1 MELKKGD
8 YIDPLCQLSHFKTK
22 RLFSINK
29 KVREMSVV
37 KLWIKHSAWKNESTK
52 FFILPSKIYNLYAQN
67 KNYLTKFSKDEIN
80 LFLAQSLPK
89 CTDIISEKK
98 RRQIKEILKFDLIAP
113 NTVLETE
120 GQSDVPIC
128 YAVIS
133 GEIIVLKKDSTDK
146 HQKFTHDEKLEDQEK
161 VNYRM
166 G

>member
-1 MELKKGD
+1 
-8 YIDPLCQLSHFKTK
+8 
-22 RLFSINK
+22 
-29 KVREMSVV
+29 MSVV

-120 GQSDVPIC
+120 G
-128 YAVIS
+128 
-133 GEIIVLKKDSTDK
+133 
-146 HQKFTHDEKLEDQEK
+146 
-161 VNYRM
+161 
-166 G
+166 